1 MDDPLHWKKL
11 FTLGPAQRDHRA
23 ALRASCGVFL
33 PLLVLLSLD
42 RIDLALF
49 AVFAAFTNIYGRGP
63 SFALRWRAQLRGGG
77 LMWLVMVAAVAT
89 QAFLE
94 AGTEAG
100 RWAVIGVTTLI
111 SGTCALAVGW
121 LRIRPAG
128 SLFHIF
134 AFAAIA
140 TLPASINPVE
150 ALTTATATFLLG
162 LGIGQFGRWWQRPAH
177 RERAVAQ
184 PKPFAQAMA
193 PGEWRAL
200 WGQALGH
207 LVAAGLAGAIAQIL
221 QPALGLEHTY
231 WAMVAAVVPLVGHTT
246 RDAVARGIH
255 RVLGTAVGL
264 VVMALVIWAEPPLWA
279 LVLIIG
285 LFQFGTEMLVIR
297 NYFWAQVCIT
307 PLALIGVSLSR
318 DPTAGLLYDRIVETV
333 IGAVIGIVV
342 VLISSRRVRS
352 ALGW

>member
-23 ALRASCGVFL
+23 GLRAGFGVFL
-33 PLLVLLSLD
+33 PLLVLLGIG

-63 SFALRWRAQLRGGG
+63 SFRLRLRAQLRGGG
-77 LMWLVMVAAVAT
+77 LMWLVIVAAVVTGALLEPAT
-89 QAFLE
+89 SL
-94 AGTEAG
+94 GM
-100 RWAVIGVTTLI
+100 WATIGVTTLI
-111 SGTCALAVGW
+111 SGVCALAVGL
-121 LRIRPAG
+121 LRIRPTG

-140 TLPASINPVE
+140 TLPLEVAPVE

-162 LGIGQFGRWWQRPAH
+162 LAIGQFGRWWQRPEH
-177 RERAVAQ
+177 RVRAAAQ
-184 PKPFAQAMA
+184 PNPFAQPLAA
-193 PGEWRAL
+193 GEQRAL

-207 LVAAGLAGAIAQIL
+207 LVAAGVAGTIAHLL
-221 QPALGLEHTY
+221 QPSLGIEHTY

-246 RDAVARGIH
+246 RDGVARGIH

-264 VVMALVIWAEPPLWA
+264 VVMALVIWVDPPLWS

-285 LFQFGTEMLVIR
+285 LFQFATEMLVIR

-318 DPTAGLLYDRIVETV
+318 EPSAALLYDRIVETA
-333 IGAVIGIVV
+333 IGAVVGILV